1 MSFKSIFN
9 AELNFDEMANRF
21 YSLEGKNETVDFAS
35 SNGAGK
41 TTILNALAF
50 AIYGTTLD
58 IHIKQEEYQN
68 KNTKLPLT
76 ITLIFSVKNNTEEEQ
91 YVNYTVIRTLKSLK
105 LYEGEKDVSELT
117 KTATE
122 KKLLNIIG
130 ITKDEFFSFTYLTQY
145 SGGNFLNRTA
155 SEKLATIRE
164 FVFGDELMQIK
175 TSIDNL
181 LKATNKDF
189 QRIDTEIKT
198 LQGSVKSL
206 ADVLAHGKVETI
218 TAEKYE
224 ENKQWVQETKQT
236 IQNITEKQHRQ
247 QNLGTKLDMLKGQL
261 VKMKKQAESVKASIC
276 PTCGQVMADDVSAQV
291 KHKIAEE
298 AKNVKSQAVN
308 VKQQLI
314 DIKAELDK
322 LGNVDVKQLQ
332 EQINA
337 AIKENAEYQSAQKL
351 VEKQKY
357 AESNIE
363 AMKQKAEKLSDTLA
377 EAEEKITTL
386 KALQKYFNST
396 FIQEV
401 HQTFLDEIENYL
413 NLYCYD
419 LFNAE
424 FKLQFSGNNLELLVG
439 DKPYSYYS
447 GGERQKIDFLFV
459 FAIKYIL
466 SSFTDK
472 CTNLLLADEAL
483 SAQDSCSF
491 DNCVDLIK
499 QLSESSGFTVILVSH
514 RETHNTS
521 QNKIILTR
529 HEDNTELEIIT
540 A

>member
-76 ITLIFSVKNNTEEEQ
+76 ITLIFSVKNNTEEKQ